1 MPGGEIM
8 STFERLSHFLLI
20 FASSVLLLAATALMS
35 TAWAATLEPGHSAM
49 WFDPERSGEGWVLE
63 IVDDDRVAESL
74 W

>member
-8 STFERLSHFLLI
+8 STFKRLSHFLLI

-35 TAWAATLEPGHSAM
+35 PAWSATLDPDYSAM

-63 IVDDDRVAESL
+63 ILDDDRVAESL